1 MDFVLAL
8 FPAGTGLGQ
17 SVITTVWVGTAV
29 VCLLNLRFGFPL
41 TGLVVP
47 GYLVP
52 LLIISPTSAA
62 VIIIEA
68 IVVYA
73 LMRFS
78 AHYMMEKFGYGEMFG
93 RDRFF
98 AIILLSILV
107 RVCMDTLFWPLIA
120 AQLSQWDITFD
131 YASQLYSLGLII
143 IALTANVMWNGGFKY
158 GLKVTFI
165 QLLITFLLVRFVL
178 MPFTNFSIANL
189 GIMYEAVAA
198 SIIAAPKAYIILVI
212 TAFIASRANIK
223 YGWEFNG
230 IMLPALLALQLTQ
243 PSKLLTSFIET
254 AVILIIGSSLVH

>member
-8 FPAGTGLGQ
+8 FPAGSGLGQ

-47 GYLVP
+47 GYIVP

-78 AHYMMEKFGYGEMFG
+78 AHYMMEKFGYSQMFG

-98 AIILLSILV
+98 AIILISILV

-120 AQLSQWDITFD
+120 NQLSRWDITFD

-165 QLLITFLLVRFVL
+165 
-178 MPFTNFSIANL
+178 
-189 GIMYEAVAA
+189 
-198 SIIAAPKAYIILVI
+198 
-212 TAFIASRANIK
+212 
-223 YGWEFNG
+223 
-230 IMLPALLALQLTQ
+230 
-243 PSKLLTSFIET
+243 
-254 AVILIIGSSLVH
+254 